1 VQLAPDLN
9 IPYIIQF
16 SLGVERQIVKGTTI
30 AVNYTGA
37 RGTDMFRSRDINAPP
52 PPLYL
57 VPPDPTHGVIRR
69 IESTGRMRSHSLQ
82 LTLRGKVTRFFNGSL
97 QYVFGHAM
105 NDTNGIGSFPAN
117 NYDLSG
123 EWGRANSD
131 QRHRFELMGAIKSG
145 PWFTLGVGLSLRSGR
160 PYSLTTGKDL
170 YNTGNTSARPPGVAR
185 NTLEGPGYAQ
195 LDLRWSH
202 EIALTRNKD
211 EGAKVTIGADAFN
224 VLNRVNY
231 SGYIGNLSAKDLFG
245 RAISA
250 QPPRRMQLSLRFEM

>member
-1 VQLAPDLN
+1 VHKILGLFVQDEMAVRPNLSVSLGMRYDWQNFYSDNNNFAPRVSFAYAPGSKPGTVVRGGIGLFNDRTNEGPISDVLHSQQGRLFSYRLLNPGYPDPLTGGTSIAGEPTNLVQLAPDLN

-123 EWGRANSD
+123 EWAGR
-131 QRHRFELMGAIKSG
+131 IPTSG
-145 PWFTLGVGLSLRSGR
+145 TASS
-160 PYSLTTGKDL
+160 
-170 YNTGNTSARPPGVAR
+170 
-185 NTLEGPGYAQ
+185 
-195 LDLRWSH
+195 
-202 EIALTRNKD
+202 
-211 EGAKVTIGADAFN
+211 
-224 VLNRVNY
+224 
-231 SGYIGNLSAKDLFG
+231 
-245 RAISA
+245 
-250 QPPRRMQLSLRFEM
+250 